1 MNEVLK
7 FINSKPVKELYV
19 LFLTDGEDG
28 SRSRTIELSKTIK
41 KQLHSKNIYSWFNV
55 IGFGEGH
62 GAAFLGSLVDLGTER
77 GEYVY
82 MT

>member
-1 MNEVLK
+1 MFDHSVEMMDKNELETQISFIEMHCRAGGGTDFTLPLNEVLK

-41 KQLHSKNIYSWFNV
+41 DALH
-55 IGFGEGH
+55 
-62 GAAFLGSLVDLGTER
+62 
-77 GEYVY
+77 
-82 MT
+82 